1 MNQSLGGKV
10 DPGMGSV
17 AEGLLGRG
25 AAAAK
30 VVGLLTILDDLSL
43 VVGDRDFP
51 GHFKGTVLHAFHV
64 DFRHLSLLRVKSL
77 MSGKGESPLSR

>member
-1 MNQSLGGKV
+1 MN
-10 DPGMGSV
+10 PGMGSV

-43 VVGDRDFP
+43 VVGDGDFP
-51 GHFKGTVLHAFHV
+51 GHFKGTVLHALHI
-64 DFRHLSLLRVKSL
+64 DFRHLNLLRVKAL
-77 MSGKGESPLSR
+77 MGGKRESPCPDDPFILVLT